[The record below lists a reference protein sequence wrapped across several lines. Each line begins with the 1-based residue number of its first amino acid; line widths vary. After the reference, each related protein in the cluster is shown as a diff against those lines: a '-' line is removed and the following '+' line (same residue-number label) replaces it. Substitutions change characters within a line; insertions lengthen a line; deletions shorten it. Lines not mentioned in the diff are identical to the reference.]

1 LLKLALNPLS
11 AEAVATR
18 LGKWAFLRE
27 ILIALVLSLPL
38 PLVWVIGE
46 TVWHQTPKANRLG
59 VAVGM
64 FVAAYVI
71 AGPVLLYASVRLN
84 AASVA
89 RERTVKGAGK
99 VRIHRFY
106 GMAWPFPRPRAILP
120 SSTRSRILCC
130 FPACV
135 SFGLL
140 FAKVSHAM
148 TGSPW
153 TDIHLLLVG
162 FILVQAM
169 VAVSLLVG
177 DAR

>member
-1 LLKLALNPLS
+1 MKLALNPLS
-11 AEAVATR
+11 AEAAATR

-27 ILIALVLSLPL
+27 ILIAFVLSLPL
-38 PLVWVIGE
+38 PLVWLIGE
-46 TVWHQTPKANRLG
+46 IVWHQTPNANRLG
-59 VAVGM
+59 VAVGI
-64 FVAAYVI
+64 VAASFLI
-71 AGPVLLYASVRLN
+71 AGPVALYASVRLN

-89 RERTVKGAGK
+89 RERTVRGADK

-106 GMAWPFPRPRAILP
+106 GMAWPYRRSLLP

-140 FAKVSHAM
+140 FAQVSHAM

-153 TDIHLLLVG
+153 TYMHLFLVG
-162 FILVQAM
+162 FIIVQAI
-169 VAVSLLVG
+169 VAASLLG
-177 DAR
+177 GEAA